1 MRHYFLFFLLA
12 LGTVSFS
19 QSKQLFNISGSI
31 KDALS
36 NKPID
41 GVTIEIVRAKDSSL
55 VKIISSDKEGIFSA
69 ENVGNGAY
77 RILST
82 ALGYKKFYSQIV
94 IIEDSNISIGTIF
107 LITEAT
113 SLKEVVVVRNKSFI
127 ERKIDKTVINVDASI
142 LYAGG
147 NAMEI
152 LEASPGVSVDKDG
165 NVSLKGKSGVNI
177 MIDGKPANLAGQ
189 QLTDLLKRMPASG
202 LDQVEIMTNPSAK
215 YDAAGNSGII
225 NIKTKKNK
233 MKGFNGNVSTSYVQN
248 IAVNNNSSINMNY
261 RNGKFNL
268 FGNYSFYNWT
278 EYRDLF
284 IHRKFKNATINEI
297 ETVLDQQSFLK
308 KHTISHNAKLGIDF
322 YTSNNTT
329 LGIVFTGDFARYN
342 SSDNNTTLL
351 QNQFGHTDS
360 SLTARSIVRGNYKN
374 SSINFNFKHRFDS
387 TGNELT
393 ADIDYVVFNQ
403 QETQLLD
410 NAYFNPD
417 MSERKAATNLMGKL
431 PAVITIYSGK
441 IDYSRSLRHSAKF
454 EIGMKS
460 SYVKTD
466 NNALYDNL
474 QNRTWVPDYGKTNH
488 FLYNENINAAYINYN
503 KVVKKWGFQ
512 TGLRVENTIA
522 TGHQLGNQLNRD
534 STFRKNYTGLFPTF
548 FVTFDADINNTLSA
562 NIGRRIGRPDYQS
575 LNPFYYFLDD
585 YTYRAGNTRLNPQY
599 TNTIEFS
606 HTYKGFLTTSLNY
619 SKTMNLIAEVFN
631 QNTIERKLIITQGN
645 IATREDIG
653 ISISASTL
661 FGKFWKSN
669 VYTNLVNTKFSGTV
683 NGSSLKVSGTVFMGN
698 ISNQFKFKNGW
709 SAELNGW
716 YRSREINGQIL
727 SDPMWTI
734 GTGVQKEI
742 IKNKGTIKLG
752 IQDVFNSQKFSGL
765 VKHDEIDT
773 KIVNNNF
780 KRTATLTFTYRF
792 GKILKTA
799 QRRNN
804 GGAGDEQTR
813 IKKG

>member
-1 MRHYFLFFLLA
+1 MFFFLA
-12 LGTVSFS
+12 LSTVSFA
-19 QSKQLFNISGSI
+19 QSNQLFTIGGSI
-31 KDALS
+31 KDVLS
-36 NKPID
+36 KRPID
-41 GVTIEIVRAKDSSL
+41 GVTIEIVKAKDSSL
-55 VKIISSDKEGIFSA
+55 VKITSSDKEGNFSA
-69 ENVGNGAY
+69 ENMGNGTY

-94 IIEDSNISIGTIF
+94 IIEDSNIRIGTIF

-127 ERKIDKTVINVDASI
+127 ERKIDKTIINVDASI

-165 NVSLKGKSGVNI
+165 NISLKGKSGVNI
-177 MIDGKPANLAGQ
+177 MINGKPANLAGQ

-215 YDAAGNSGII
+215 YDAAGGSGII

-284 IHRKFKNATINEI
+284 IHRKLKNATNNEI

-374 SSINFNFKHRFDS
+374 SSINLNFKHRFDS

-431 PAVITIYSGK
+431 PAVIRIYSGK
-441 IDYSRSLRHSAKF
+441 IDYSRSLKHSAKF
-454 EIGMKS
+454 EIGIKS

-512 TGLRVENTIA
+512 TGIRVENTIV
-522 TGHQLGNQLNRD
+522 TGHQLGNQVNRD

-548 FVTFDADINNTLSA
+548 FVTFDADADNTLSA

-585 YTYRAGNTRLNPQY
+585 YTYRAGNTRLKPQY

-619 SKTMNLIAEVFN
+619 SKTTDLIAEIFN

-653 ISISASTL
+653 ISISASTP

-716 YRSREINGQIL
+716 YRSKEINGQIL